1 VLGSSRP
8 DSLAAEMP
16 LGCLSVSPRCH
27 PQRRGMATW
36 RHRTVVPPLWLSLTH
51 SPAQRM
57 TPDADF
63 IPAAPTLQLPRI
75 QSDASVC
82 APVPDSP
89 PAHFS
94 LRSPRDTAFTD
105 HKCDHYEAISVRFG
119 AGRDNRRAWFS
130 HQTLNGSPAALNSD
144 KCRKQQPE
152 GEAGPQLCNQ
162 SCLPGPAGQERA
174 LGKDV
179 GGKNSVQA
187 GRRRVWLLTSVSA
200 GPPLDTVLTARR
212 GRVQWC

>member
-1 VLGSSRP
+1 MLGSSRP

-16 LGCLSVSPRCH
+16 LQTCLSVSPPCH
-27 PQRRGMATW
+27 PQQGGMAAW
-36 RHRTVVPPLWLSLTH
+36 RRRTVVPPLWLSLTH

-57 TPDADF
+57 TPDAYF
-63 IPAAPTLQLPRI
+63 TPAAQTLHLPRI
-75 QSDASVC
+75 QSDASVYTP
-82 APVPDSP
+82 APDSP

-144 KCRKQQPE
+144 KCRKQQPA
-152 GEAGPQLCNQ
+152 GETGPQLCNQ

-179 GGKNSVQA
+179 GGKN
-187 GRRRVWLLTSVSA
+187 
-200 GPPLDTVLTARR
+200 PL
-212 GRVQWC
+212 

>member
-1 VLGSSRP
+1 MLGSSRP

-16 LGCLSVSPRCH
+16 LGCLFVSPRCH

-36 RHRTVVPPLWLSLTH
+36 RRRTVVPPLWLSLTH
-51 SPAQRM
+51 SPAQRR

-63 IPAAPTLQLPRI
+63 IPAAQTLQLPRI

-144 KCRKQQPE
+144 KCRKQQPG

-162 SCLPGPAGQERA
+162 SCLPGPAEQERA
-174 LGKDV
+174 PGRTWGVRIPSKR
-179 GGKNSVQA
+179 GGGGS
-187 GRRRVWLLTSVSA
+187 GF
-200 GPPLDTVLTARR
+200 
-212 GRVQWC
+212 